1 MSGRAKGSHR
11 MVRWL
16 WTAGGPAA
24 RLARVGLLPL
34 SGLFRA
40 AVAARTAAYDRGFL
54 PVRDLGLPTVAIGN
68 LTVGGSGKTPLA
80 AWVAQQYDL
89 MGWRPGILLRGHG
102 ADERY
107 VHERLVP
114 EAIVVADPDRVAGA
128 RRAAARGAQVLVL
141 DDAFQ
146 RLDVRRD
153 LNIAVV
159 AAEVSRAV
167 PWLLPAGP
175 WREGWSALERA
186 DLVIVTRKRASS
198 AVAQELA
205 ERISDRMAGR
215 TVARCV
221 LGIVRLEGMISGA
234 RHEPEFVRGRR
245 VLASAGVADPEAFAA
260 QVRAAGGRVRLV
272 AWNDHHAYDRQD
284 TEWLAQQ
291 AARADVLVVTEKDA
305 VKLRQ
310 RWPIDAAEPLVAVLD
325 VTWEDGE
332 GTVRD
337 ALAAV
342 VER

>member
-11 MVRWL
+11 VVRWL
-16 WTAGGPAA
+16 WTAESPM
-24 RLARVGLLPL
+24 ARVARAGLLPL
-34 SGLFRA
+34 AGLFRA
-40 AVAARTAAYDRGFL
+40 AVAVRTSAYERGFL
-54 PVRDLGLPTVAIGN
+54 PTRDLGLPTVAIGN

-80 AWVAQQYDL
+80 AWVAQQYGL
-89 MGWRPGILLRGHG
+89 LGWRPGILLRGHG

-114 EAIVVADPDRVAGA
+114 EAVVVANPDRVAGA
-128 RRAAARGAQVLVL
+128 RQAAASGADVLVL

-175 WREGWSALERA
+175 WREGWDALDRA
-186 DLVIVTRKRASS
+186 DLVIVSRKRAST
-198 AVAQELA
+198 AVAQEFA
-205 ERISDRMAGR
+205 ERIEERIAGR
-215 TVARCV
+215 TVARCL
-221 LGIVRLEGMISGA
+221 LGIVRLDGMISGA
-234 RHEPEFVRGRR
+234 RHEPDVVRGRR
-245 VLASAGVADPEAFAA
+245 VLASAGVADPDAFAA

-272 AWNDHHAYDRQD
+272 AWNDHHAYDRED
-284 TEWLAQQ
+284 AEWLASQ

-305 VKLRQ
+305 VKLRH
-310 RWPIDAAEPLVAVLD
+310 RWPPDAAEPLVAVLD
-325 VTWEDGE
+325 VTWEEGE
-332 GTVRD
+332 AAVRD

-342 VER
+342 VEP